1 MMNIQT
7 CPTESLN
14 AASYDMIREEIHR
27 ATADALDRM
36 DDRTKIICRSRNR
49 LLARQSAEM
58 NRRSNRRRGPLR
70 RFWGHLVDAYAMA
83 WAMVVCYGEAL
94 GLIERED

>member
-7 CPTESLN
+7 IPTEPLS
-14 AASYDMIREEIHR
+14 AANYELIRDEIHR

-49 LLARQSAEM
+49 LLARQSAEL

-94 GLIERED
+94 HLWVRED